1 MIKLASLIGTIIIGA
16 TLLFF
21 FYTGMFDRI
30 ELSRESRGPY
40 NLVYREYQGPR
51 SGVRYVMNTVYR
63 YVRDTLH
70 LESGTGFVIF
80 YDDPLSGIEKGS
92 RCICGVVVDSCPE
105 VAVPYKTGVFRRTE
119 AVVGSV
125 KLRSFFSYT
134 IGGSRFYYRL
144 TKLLAEKNET
154 RTGPVLELYEM
165 KQKRIQYVAPLDGAV
180 APAPAFSG
188 K

>member
-21 FYTGMFDRI
+21 FYAGMFDRI
-30 ELSRESRGPY
+30 EFSRESRGPY
-40 NLVYREYQGPR
+40 NLIYREYQGPR
-51 SGVRYVMNTVYR
+51 SGVRHVMNTVYR

-70 LESGTGFVIF
+70 LESGTGFTVF
-80 YDDPLSGIEKGS
+80 YDDPLSGIEKDS
-92 RCICGVVVDSCPE
+92 RCIAGVVVDSCPE
-105 VAVPYKTGVFRRTE
+105 VAASYKTGVFRCGE
-119 AVVGSV
+119 AVIGSV

-144 TKLLAEKNET
+144 RKLLAEKNEK
-154 RTGPVLELYEM
+154 RTGPVLELYEV
-165 KQKRIQYVAPLDGAV
+165 KQKRIQYVAPFSGAV
-180 APAPAFSG
+180 SPAPVFGG